1 MICSGVGK
9 FVLWGLD
16 WGVPSPS
23 HFMKVARSVK
33 AHPLFQERP
42 SAYLS
47 ESLDHGYFVILILN
61 PKYGN
66 PNYK

>member
-47 ESLDHGYFVILILN
+47 ESLDHG
-61 PKYGN
+61 
-66 PNYK
+66 